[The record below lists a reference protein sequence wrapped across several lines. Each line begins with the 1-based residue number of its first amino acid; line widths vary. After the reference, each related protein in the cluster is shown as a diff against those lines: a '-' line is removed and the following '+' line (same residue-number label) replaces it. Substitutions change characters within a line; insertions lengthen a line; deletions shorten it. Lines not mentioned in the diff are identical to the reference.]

1 MGIPEKTESV
11 KIAEKQHELAQSIE
25 DSKAK
30 VAYVAPYTT
39 YGGVYPYVHNVAH
52 VVAKREADSESNPE
66 PYVTYNGLYGAAY
79 NPFATTYGAPYKT
92 VVSGYPYTTSVSGY
106 HAPALKQVVN
116 AGVYSQVPA
125 VLPTAVKYVDPH
137 HTEGMT
143 ADGVPEKTD
152 SVKIAEK
159 QHELAQ
165 TIEESK
171 AKVAYVAPYTTYA
184 GVYPYVHNVAHVVAK
199 READSEA
206 APEPY
211 VTYNNLYGAAY
222 NPLVNTYA
230 TPYNTAVAGFP
241 YTTASV
247 SGYHYQQPYVAPVVY
262 RGKRDADSQYYSPY
276 AYNTYNYA
284 PYRYNYAPYAAYT
297 NGYYY

>member
-1 MGIPEKTESV
+1 MFRFVALFALVAVALAEPEADAQFLVNPINSV
-11 KIAEKQHELAQSIE
+11 
-25 DSKAK
+25 
-30 VAYVAPYTT
+30 VGPPVVNT
-39 YGGVYPYVHNVAH
+39 YGAH
-52 VVAKREADSESNPE
+52 VVNPIN
-66 PYVTYNGLYGAAY
+66 TYAV
-79 NPFATTYGAPYKT
+79 PKIVRP
-92 VVSGYPYTTSVSGY
+92 VVYTNEHPVV
-106 HAPALKQVVN
+106 KQVVKPIQYH
-116 AGVYSQVPA
+116 VPVVKQV
-125 VLPTAVKYVDPH
+125 VKYVDPH

-143 ADGVPEKTD
+143 ADGVPQKTD

-165 TIEESK
+165 TIEEAQK
-171 AKVAYVAPYTTYA
+171 AKVQYVAPYTTYA

-199 READSEA
+199 READSESE
-206 APEPY
+206 PEPY

-297 NGYYY
+297 NGYYYWEDLCVKKKSDFFLIFF